1 MKASMTIFLAVL
13 FLMVLAVSVLFMQPM
28 WAQAESEALVAVADI
43 PEAVSTAEEKPP
55 DEGAYSWLYLATV
68 AGATAATLLIVQY
81 LKVPLDTVW
90 KIPTRLLVYFIALAI
105 MLVAQYFVDGLT
117 VEKAALAVVNAFVV
131 ALAAYGS
138 YELTFSKI
146 DRA

>member
-13 FLMVLAVSVLFMQPM
+13 FLMVLAVSVLFMLPM
-28 WAQAESEALVAVADI
+28 WAQAESEALVAVPDV
-43 PEAVSTAEEKPP
+43 PEAVRTAEEKPP
-55 DEGAYSWLYLATV
+55 DGAYSWVYLATV
-68 AGATAATLLIVQY
+68 AGATAATLLIVQF

-90 KIPTRLLVYFIALAI
+90 KIPTRLLVYLIALVI
-105 MLVAQYFVDGLT
+105 MLVAQYFTDGLT
-117 VEKAALAVVNAFVV
+117 VEKAALAFINAFVV

>member
-1 MKASMTIFLAVL
+1 MKASLTVFLVVL
-13 FLMVLAVSVLFMQPM
+13 LLMVLAVSVLFMLPM
-28 WAQAESEALVAVADI
+28 WAQAEDVGWVAVADI

-55 DEGAYSWLYLATV
+55 DGAYSWIYLATV
-68 AGATAATLLIVQY
+68 AGATAATLLIVQF
-81 LKVPLDTVW
+81 LKVPLDMVW

-117 VEKAALAVVNAFVV
+117 LEKAALAVVNAFVV

>member
-1 MKASMTIFLAVL
+1 MRHSITMFMAVL
-13 FLMVLAVSVLFMQPM
+13 FLMILAVSILFMLPM
-28 WAQAESEALVAVADI
+28 WAQAENEALLAVPDV

-68 AGATAATLLIVQY
+68 AGATAATLLIVQF
-81 LKVPLDTVW
+81 LKVPLDKVW
-90 KIPTRLLVYFIALAI
+90 RIPTRLLVYIIALVI
-105 MLVAQYFVDGLT
+105 MLVAQYFVGGLT

>member
-1 MKASMTIFLAVL
+1 MKASFSMFLVVL
-13 FLMVLAVSVLFMQPM
+13 FLMVLAVSILFMLPM
-28 WAQAESEALVAVADI
+28 WAQAEDAGWLAVADI

-55 DEGAYSWLYLATV
+55 NEGAYSWLYLATV
-68 AGATAATLLIVQY
+68 AGATAATLLIVQF
-81 LKVPLDTVW
+81 LKVPLDMVW
-90 KIPTRLLVYFIALAI
+90 KIPTRLLVYLIALVI
-105 MLVAQYFVDGLT
+105 MLVAQYFTDGLT
-117 VEKAALAVVNAFVV
+117 VEKAALAFINAFVV

>member
-1 MKASMTIFLAVL
+1 MKASLSMFLVVL
-13 FLMVLAVSVLFMQPM
+13 FLMVLAVSILFMLPM
-28 WAQAESEALVAVADI
+28 WAQAENEALVAVPDV

-55 DEGAYSWLYLATV
+55 NEGAYSWLYLATV
-68 AGATAATLLIVQY
+68 AGATAATLLIVQF
-81 LKVPLDTVW
+81 LKVPLDMVW
-90 KIPTRLLVYFIALAI
+90 KIPTRLLVYLIALVI

-117 VEKAALAVVNAFVV
+117 LEKAALAFINAFVV